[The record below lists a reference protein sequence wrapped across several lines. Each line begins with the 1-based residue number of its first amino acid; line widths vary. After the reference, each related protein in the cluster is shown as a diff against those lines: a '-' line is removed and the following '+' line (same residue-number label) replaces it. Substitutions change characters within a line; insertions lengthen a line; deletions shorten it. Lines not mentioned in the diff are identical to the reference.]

1 MEEDRMKLKAWKMA
15 SAAALSI
22 LAGPALSDQ
31 MLDDVKNQLAIHNI
45 EVKNLDSLSS
55 TQVSQMHLILS
66 TSEDDCCKAAM
77 IENLV
82 SERKACVATP
92 QLRAQV
98 AGQFKEHGIAVDVDS
113 ISGPDLLVIEAVL
126 TSNAKEGSKKAQIE
140 RILAVDS
147 PMVGNAQLRASV
159 ESCVNSVNAKVDNL
173 DALSP
178 EQLIQIELV
187 AGGSGSESE
196 KRMMI
201 ENIADQ

>member
-1 MEEDRMKLKAWKMA
+1 MKLRTWKMA
-15 SAAALSI
+15 GVAALSLSI
-22 LAGPALSDQ
+22 LAGPALADQ
-31 MLDDVKNQLAIHNI
+31 MLDDVRNQLAIQNI

-66 TSEDDCCKAAM
+66 TSDVDSDKAAM
-77 IENLV
+77 IESLV
-82 SERKACVATP
+82 SQKKDCVATP
-92 QLRAQV
+92 QLRAQM

-126 TSNAKEGSKKAQIE
+126 TSNAKEGAKKAQIE

-147 PMVGNAQLRASV
+147 PMVGNDQLRASV
-159 ESCVNSVNAKVDNL
+159 GACVKSVNAKVDNL

-196 KRMMI
+196 KRTMI
-201 ENIADQ
+201 ENIANQ

>member
-1 MEEDRMKLKAWKMA
+1 MKLRTWKMA
-15 SAAALSI
+15 GAAALSLSI

-31 MLDDVKNQLAIHNI
+31 MLDDVSNQLATHNI

-55 TQVSQMHLILS
+55 TQLSQMHLILS

-77 IENLV
+77 IESLV
-82 SERKACVATP
+82 SERKACVGTP
-92 QLRAQV
+92 ELRAEV
-98 AGQFKEHGIAVDVDS
+98 AGQFKMNGIDVDVDS
-113 ISGPDLLVIEAVL
+113 ISGPDLVVIEAVL
-126 TSNAKEGSKKAQIE
+126 TSNAKEGAKKAQIE

-147 PMVGNAQLRASV
+147 PMVGNDQLRASV
-159 ESCVNSVNAKVDNL
+159 ATCVQSVNAKVDNL

-187 AGGSGSESE
+187 AGGSDSDSD

-201 ENIADQ
+201 ENIANQ

>member
-1 MEEDRMKLKAWKMA
+1 MRLRTWKMA
-15 SAAALSI
+15 GVAALSLSI

-31 MLDDVKNQLAIHNI
+31 MLDDVSNQLKMQNI

-55 TQVSQMHLILS
+55 TQLSQMHLILS
-66 TSEDDCCKAAM
+66 TTEDDCCKAAM
-77 IENLV
+77 IESLV
-82 SERKACVATP
+82 AEKKDCVGTP

-98 AGQFKEHGIAVDVDS
+98 SGQLKEHGIAVDAETL
-113 ISGPDLLVIEAVL
+113 SGPDLVVIESVL
-126 TSNAKEGSKKAQIE
+126 NSSAKDSAKEAQIE

-147 PMVGNAQLRASV
+147 PMVGSAQLRASV
-159 ESCVNSVNAKVDNL
+159 GSCIKSVNAKVDNL

-201 ENIADQ
+201 ENIAKK

>member
-1 MEEDRMKLKAWKMA
+1 MKLRDLKMA
-15 SAAALSI
+15 GACALSLLVFAGQA
-22 LAGPALSDQ
+22 LADQ
-31 MLDDVKNQLAIHNI
+31 MLDDVRNQLRINNI

-55 TQVSQMHLILS
+55 TQLSQMHLILS
-66 TSEDDCCKAAM
+66 TSEDNCCKAAM
-77 IENLV
+77 IESLV
-82 SERKACVATP
+82 SERNACVATP

-98 AGQFKEHGIAVDVDS
+98 AGQFKEHGIGVDVDT
-113 ISGPDLLVIEAVL
+113 ISGPDLVVIEAVL
-126 TSNAKEGSKKAQIE
+126 NSSAKDTAKKAQID
-140 RILAVDS
+140 RILAEDS
-147 PMVGNAQLRASV
+147 PMVGNDQLRAAV
-159 ESCVNSVNAKVDNL
+159 ASCVKSVNADVDNL

>member
-1 MEEDRMKLKAWKMA
+1 MKLKDWKMA
-15 SAAALSI
+15 GAGALS
-22 LAGPALSDQ
+22 LLVFAGPALADQ
-31 MLDDVKNQLAIHNI
+31 MLDDVRNQLRINNT

-55 TQVSQMHLILS
+55 TQLSQMHLILS
-66 TSEDDCCKAAM
+66 TSEDDCCKASM
-77 IENLV
+77 IESLV
-82 SERKACVATP
+82 TERNACVATP

-98 AGQFKEHGIAVDVDS
+98 AGQFKEHGIDADVDT

-126 TSNAKEGSKKAQIE
+126 NSTAKDTSKKAQID

-147 PMVGNAQLRASV
+147 PMVGNDQLRASV
-159 ESCVNSVNAKVDNL
+159 QTCVQSVNAKVDNL

-201 ENIADQ
+201 ENIANQ